1 MIADFVMVLARNVF
15 FGGRG
20 GGFGYP
26 NDFKGM
32 VCRTAKITTYRI
44 TSGGEVCPKLYWT
57 VPFVFSSSLRKI
69 DCCQERENVN
79 YTAIV
84 KH

>member
-1 MIADFVMVLARNVF
+1 MSFLFVMVLARNAF
-15 FGGRG
+15 FGWVGSS
-20 GGFGYP
+20 
-26 NDFKGM
+26 NDYKGM

-44 TSGGEVCPKLYWT
+44 ISGGEVCPKLYWT

-79 YTAIV
+79 YTASV